1 MEIKTNDY
9 LGVHMGCYDFLS
21 DEIIND
27 ILVNSTFVK
36 DGQTVNPTHDNKR
49 ICKIYE
55 PPKQLELAEY
65 ISDFIIKK
73 NEEILATPKEDIY
86 KEKKIKQS
94 KSKQN
99 RSSGYWF

>member
-1 MEIKTNDY
+1 MKIKTNDY
-9 LGVHMGCYDFLS
+9 LAVHMGCHDFLS

-36 DGQTVNPTHDNKR
+36 DGQTVNPTHANKR

-65 ISDFIIKK
+65 MSTKQFKKLAQDLNKQDAFIYAANGETGRIQ
-73 NEEILATPKEDIY
+73 IRQYP
-86 KEKKIKQS
+86 
-94 KSKQN
+94 
-99 RSSGYWF
+99 